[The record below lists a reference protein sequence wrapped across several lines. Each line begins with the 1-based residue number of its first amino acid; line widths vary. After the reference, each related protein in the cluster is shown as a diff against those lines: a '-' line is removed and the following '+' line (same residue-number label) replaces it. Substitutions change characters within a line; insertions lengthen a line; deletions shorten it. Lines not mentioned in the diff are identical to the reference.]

1 MQIQSNT
8 SLLIVFR
15 VGISTKNWESPT
27 ILRKVWFFPPVT
39 FVTNEFQNSFY
50 TCSIEHQFLPL
61 NVLLPGS
68 RVLTVP
74 DFGKTVYYLHPQEAH
89 PTVSVNHLQ
98 APQQTLLLQIQEI
111 YAPRYP
117 SVTTISFFSTP
128 CYIGSL
134 GDSASYSLAA
144 FLGTVSSVLPFNCL
158 KLFTQ

>member
-8 SLLIVFR
+8 SLLVVFR

-27 ILRKVWFFPPVT
+27 ILRKVWFFFPCNLCNKWIPDQLLHLFHWAPIPST
-39 FVTNEFQNSFY
+39 ECAFTWQSSIDSAWLWQNS
-50 TCSIEHQFLPL
+50 
-61 NVLLPGS
+61 LL
-68 RVLTVP
+68 LT
-74 DFGKTVYYLHPQEAH
+74 PQEAH

-117 SVTTISFFSTP
+117 SVTTPSFFSTP

-144 FLGTVSSVLPFNCL
+144 SLWE
-158 KLFTQ
+158 Q